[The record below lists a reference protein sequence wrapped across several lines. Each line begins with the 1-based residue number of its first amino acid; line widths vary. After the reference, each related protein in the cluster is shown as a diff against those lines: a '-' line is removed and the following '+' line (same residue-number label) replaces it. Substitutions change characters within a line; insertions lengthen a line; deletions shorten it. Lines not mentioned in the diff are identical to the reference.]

1 MQTRTLRG
9 NLGQRP
15 LRSAVQA
22 VCALGGTRGRTVTST
37 IPSLRPA
44 GSPSADLFRAGP

>member
-15 LRSAVQA
+15 LRPAVQA

-37 IPSLRPA
+37 IRRLRPA
-44 GSPSADLFRAGP
+44 GSPSADLFRAGT